1 MREGA
6 QDYLFKTKLDGEVLS
21 RTIRHAMERH
31 DLSRRLRASEE
42 LWRRAVSRAPDAIW
56 RGTLADQL
64 ITYVNE
70 AACRILRAE
79 SDELLG
85 RHWTDLLAPGE
96 REKLADAIAEISD
109 TGFTEVL
116 TRLRRGDG
124 SVVPVEVHMVDLGDG
139 TFQAIGR
146 DMTLWLEAQEAL
158 RRSEARFRLLLEGV
172 PDPLWLADRDLR
184 FLYLNDAAATLFQ
197 RPRDELLERSL
208 AEFLSAREQQQLRE
222 AFGALHDRGTVRC
235 LCRLERET
243 APW

>member
-1 MREGA
+1 MTDPMTTDAIRILLVEDNPLEARRIRRSLEALATPQFSVVRAGTLRDGIDLIRSERFDAVLLDLILPDSSDLRTVRHMLAHAGESPIIVLTNLEDPRTALAAVREGA

-85 RHWTDLLAPGE
+85 AP
-96 REKLADAIAEISD
+96 L
-109 TGFTEVL
+109 
-116 TRLRRGDG
+116 DG
-124 SVVPVEVHMVDLGDG
+124 P
-139 TFQAIGR
+139 
-146 DMTLWLEAQEAL
+146 
-158 RRSEARFRLLLEGV
+158 
-172 PDPLWLADRDLR
+172 P
-184 FLYLNDAAATLFQ
+184 
-197 RPRDELLERSL
+197 RPR
-208 AEFLSAREQQQLRE
+208 
-222 AFGALHDRGTVRC
+222 
-235 LCRLERET
+235 
-243 APW
+243 